1 MKRTHHCGEL
11 RATDIETSA
20 VLAGWIDSV
29 RDHGGVLFVDLRDR
43 EGITQV
49 VFNPNTN
56 DSLSSELHHLKP
68 ESVISVTGVIAAR
81 ENDAVNQRLATGE
94 IELQA
99 KSFEMLNASETPPFP
114 IDDEKGDK
122 VN

>member
-56 DSLSSELHHLKP
+56 DSLSSELHPLRVLSLRVK
-68 ESVISVTGVIAAR
+68 TT
-81 ENDAVNQRLATGE
+81 L
-94 IELQA
+94 
-99 KSFEMLNASETPPFP
+99 
-114 IDDEKGDK
+114 
-122 VN
+122 